1 MPKLQN
7 FGTKY
12 PAARHIPKKDN
23 IAFACLYSIVPF
35 FATKPVRLS
44 ASNPIPI
51 VVGTPINSV
60 INSLRAA
67 YFLASGFSFLSV
79 ILSIG
84 LTVPLP
90 QAIAI
95 TV

>member
-1 MPKLQN
+1 ML
-7 FGTKY
+7 
-12 PAARHIPKKDN
+12 R
-23 IAFACLYSIVPF
+23 
-35 FATKPVRLS
+35 
-44 ASNPIPI
+44 

-60 INSLRAA
+60 KSSLNAA
-67 YFLASGFSFLSV
+67 YFLASGDSFLSV
-79 ILSIG
+79 ILRIG